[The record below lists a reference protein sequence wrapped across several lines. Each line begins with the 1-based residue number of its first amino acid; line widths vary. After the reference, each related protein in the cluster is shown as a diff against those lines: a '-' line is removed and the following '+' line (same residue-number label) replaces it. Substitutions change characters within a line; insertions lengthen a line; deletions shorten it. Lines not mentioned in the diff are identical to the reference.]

1 MIFELVG
8 LFKRVSE
15 EAAIDLIESITSGVH
30 PLKQIVESGK
40 VIKEKKLRL
49 RVCLMGDTKRFKALG
64 HEFRTLK
71 WLNERLIDFQKKEPD
86 FRYFVPLACKV
97 EYRGFAVLITS
108 MTRLESCTVN
118 TEAKNNEEGKEAVG
132 KRAKSFDMT
141 NEIEEEAMVFGPTE
155 EGQYI
160 FDRKTYDSTSCL
172 AHFLNLRPHSFRWSR
187 IEDPLPISLAVT
199 LRLFRGNREFLREI
213 SQLLR
218 MKTPDDPSF
227 SLEKPQPIEEF
238 EHYYLENS
246 ADICPLQL
254 NPKNPEVIREQ
265 SRFRPE
271 FIQSYRESLS
281 SDVFLN
287 AMNDEEG
294 EEMDLLAI
302 QASEDILKKIENMI
316 DDIGEMKENP
326 PISSKNLQE
335 TFHKYGVNMRF
346 LGEFARKSKGKL
358 IFLEKMAIRD
368 MVARTLK
375 EIFRV
380 RTSEIIDNWF
390 KNGKSEEVSQVS
402 LDNSESGFEGKGF
415 ERNLAEEVVDMM
427 NLVFGRGRENE
438 LFWKELI
445 RKKLRKKF
453 DYFMQI
459 DSFDEFQVIFSLSDN
474 SLLEVGGGG
483 VIILKT
489 Y

>member
-8 LFKRVSE
+8 LFKKVSE
-15 EAAIDLIESITSGVH
+15 EAAIDLIESITSGIQ

-49 RVCLMGDTKRFKALG
+49 RVCLMGDTKRVKALG

-71 WLNERLIDFQKKEPD
+71 WLNESLIDFQKKEPS
-86 FRYFVPLACKV
+86 FNYFVPLACKV

-108 MTRLESCTVN
+108 MTRLESCAIN
-118 TEAKNNEEGKEAVG
+118 NDARKNDVEKESFET
-132 KRAKSFDMT
+132 RAKSFDMT
-141 NEIEEEAMVFGPTE
+141 NEIEEEAMVFGPTD

-160 FDRKTYDSTSCL
+160 FDRKTYDSTSRL

-187 IEDPLPISLAVT
+187 IEDPLPISVSIT

-218 MKTPDDPSF
+218 MKTPEDPSF
-227 SLEKPQPIEEF
+227 SLEKPCPIEEF

-246 ADICPLQL
+246 ADICPLQV
-254 NPKNPEVIREQ
+254 NPNNPQVIRDQ
-265 SRFRPE
+265 TRFRPE

-294 EEMDLLAI
+294 EEMDLQAI

-316 DDIGEMKENP
+316 DDIGKMKENP

-380 RTSEIIDNWF
+380 RTCEIIENWF
-390 KNGKSEEVSQVS
+390 KNGKSEDVSQVS
-402 LDNSESGFEGKGF
+402 LDNSESGFEGKGL
-415 ERNLAEEVVDMM
+415 ERNLVEEVVDMM

-438 LFWKELI
+438 LFWRELI
-445 RKKLRKKF
+445 RKKVMKKF

-459 DSFDEFQVIFSLSDN
+459 DSFEDFQVFFFPS
-474 SLLEVGGGG
+474 V
-483 VIILKT
+483 

>member
-1 MIFELVG
+1 
-8 LFKRVSE
+8 
-15 EAAIDLIESITSGVH
+15 
-30 PLKQIVESGK
+30 
-40 VIKEKKLRL
+40 
-49 RVCLMGDTKRFKALG
+49 
-64 HEFRTLK
+64 
-71 WLNERLIDFQKKEPD
+71 
-86 FRYFVPLACKV
+86 
-97 EYRGFAVLITS
+97 
-108 MTRLESCTVN
+108 
-118 TEAKNNEEGKEAVG
+118 
-132 KRAKSFDMT
+132 
-141 NEIEEEAMVFGPTE
+141 
-155 EGQYI
+155 
-160 FDRKTYDSTSCL
+160 
-172 AHFLNLRPHSFRWSR
+172 
-187 IEDPLPISLAVT
+187 
-199 LRLFRGNREFLREI
+199 
-213 SQLLR
+213 
-218 MKTPDDPSF
+218 
-227 SLEKPQPIEEF
+227 
-238 EHYYLENS
+238 
-246 ADICPLQL
+246 
-254 NPKNPEVIREQ
+254 
-265 SRFRPE
+265 
-271 FIQSYRESLS
+271 
-281 SDVFLN
+281 
-287 AMNDEEG
+287 MNDEEG

-346 LGEFARKSKGKL
+346 LGDFARKSKGKL

-402 LDNSESGFEGKGF
+402 LDNSESGFEGKGL

-445 RKKLRKKF
+445 RKKLMKKF

-474 SLLEVGGGG
+474 CCLFS
-483 VIILKT
+483 K
-489 Y
+489 